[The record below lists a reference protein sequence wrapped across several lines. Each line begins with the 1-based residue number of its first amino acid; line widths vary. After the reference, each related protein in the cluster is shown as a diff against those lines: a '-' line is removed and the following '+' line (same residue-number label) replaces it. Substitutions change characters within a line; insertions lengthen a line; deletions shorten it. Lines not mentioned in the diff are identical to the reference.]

1 MRRDRG
7 SALLVTLMVIVGLS
21 MLGLGFVAISETE
34 AAIATNHRN
43 YVQTQQVAEAAGR
56 VCVDW
61 FQDPKW
67 ALDAGLAP
75 PNDDAIKVVRRLEQA
90 DGTFVYQGRYKS
102 SAARL
107 FDKPYKKSADDRFF
121 GTEDNPDILINNT
134 TLPVWLS
141 DFNNTLFNTDPAAVP
156 DGTYVPGT
164 YGAAGAWCQN
174 CDNVE
179 GGVITDIRVY
189 APPIDGGFLFDYP
202 GWTVADGG
210 IPAGRGFWYSG
221 SRFGLATIR
230 VTATKYNKPRCDPT
244 TDTECRP
251 LATRSMKFVITEF
264 PFPGPQGP
272 IQSNASIDTSG
283 NMKVHWGKI
292 TANTTIYLK
301 RGATAVPWHN
311 AWEQAN
317 FERGWDVRLPA
328 ADQVWQVP
336 PDATNPNQPWT
347 PVNGTIPWL
356 YEFIGRELEDPWYQA
371 RARSTIAQMPDTTTP
386 ILNYTTTNVA
396 TNAPGTPTCNPCNA
410 TKARAVG
417 QSNIFQLQSFNGSL
431 GSDYREVIFP
441 KMDYNFWKQIAMAA
455 DDQSNIYYLRWVSGD
470 TFQDKGGCQQTFRQ
484 WVDSSG
490 GTTVS
495 ATAPCSGKVSNPGFY
510 FFDTKNALNPQN
522 SGGGTLT
529 PAVSIN
535 GGSMQMKGFVYL
547 NAVDYGT
554 KGVGG
559 PTGYFNMP
567 GETYRDVGYL
577 EVETDNTK
585 AGYKEYKRL
594 DATPLVACN
603 PNTLAGCKG
612 LFGAQNGIW
621 DHQEL
626 PWSLTLPNAR
636 TFDYAVAKNPAA
648 ITRNSSTKASP
659 ALIAANTEWFI
670 IPYFPTCATPGVE
683 CSEPHEPYLNFV
695 YPTSGNPGD
704 PLSIRWEAKTTAALR
719 RPKLAPGGTLVT
731 CTAASTPDE
740 CTGNFYDRD
749 GALIQLAPMLNGV
762 FYNEGT
768 FSSPGNAD
776 YFGSILI
783 QGAVS
788 DTGTPN
794 VWFDERL
801 IKDEWPPSNF
811 GFPRVFVSSM
821 QTDQ

>member
-67 ALDAGLAP
+67 AFDVGIAP
-75 PNDDAIKVVRRLEQA
+75 PNDDAIKVVRTVRMQDNSLA
-90 DGTFVYQGRYKS
+90 FPANRYKA
-102 SAARL
+102 SATRL
-107 FDKPYKKSADDRFF
+107 FDKPYKQSPEDRFF

-141 DFNNTLFNTDPAAVP
+141 NFNAKLFNTDPAPA
-156 DGTYVPGT
+156 TL
-164 YGAAGAWCQN
+164 GAAGAWCQN
-174 CDNVE
+174 CDNVD

-189 APPIDGGFLFDYP
+189 APPIDGGHLDDEV
-202 GWTVADGG
+202 GWTVASGG
-210 IPAGRGFWYSG
+210 IPEGRGFWYSG
-221 SRFGLATIR
+221 SRYGLATIR
-230 VTATKYNKPRCDPT
+230 VTATKFNKPRCNPT
-244 TDTECRP
+244 TDPECRP

-317 FERGWDVRLPA
+317 IERGYDERLPA
-328 ADQVWQVP
+328 AVQVWQTP

-347 PVNGTIPWL
+347 PANGNVKWL
-356 YEFIGRELEDPWYQA
+356 YEFIGRQLEDPWYQA
-371 RARSTIAQMPDTTTP
+371 RARSTIAQLP
-386 ILNYTTTNVA
+386 VA
-396 TNAPGTPTCNPCNA
+396 TNPVLNYDVAHDAIAPGTPTCNPCNA
-410 TKARAVG
+410 GKADYVG
-417 QSNIFQLQSFNGSL
+417 QSNIFQLQSYSGPL
-431 GSDYREVIFP
+431 GSNYREVIFP

-455 DDQSNIYYLRWVSGD
+455 DDQSNIYYLRWVSD
-470 TFQDKGGCQQTFRQ
+470 DIFRDKAGCQQTFRQ

-490 GTTVS
+490 GTKVS
-495 ATAPCSGKVSNPGFY
+495 STAPCSGKVSNPGFY

-522 SGGGTLT
+522 NGGGTLT

-547 NAVDYGT
+547 NASDYGT

-567 GETYRDVGYL
+567 GETFRDIGYL
-577 EVETDNTK
+577 EVETDSAK

-594 DATPLVACN
+594 DATPLVPCN

-612 LFGAQNGIW
+612 LVGAQNSKW
-621 DHQEL
+621 DWQDL
-626 PWSLTLPNAR
+626 PWSKTLPSLKR
-636 TFDYAVAKNPAA
+636 FDYKVQEVTTGL
-648 ITRNSSTKASP
+648 TRNSAPTPFANS
-659 ALIAANTEWFI
+659 AANSEWFI
-670 IPYFPTCATPGVE
+670 IPYFPTCVQPGSD
-683 CSEPHEPYLNFV
+683 CSEPHEPYLNFI
-695 YPTSGNPGD
+695 YPDPSNPGD
-704 PLSIRWEAKTTAALR
+704 PLTVRWHSESPSGKVSITDFRK
-719 RPKLAPGGTLVT
+719 PKVMNGASPIT
-731 CTAASTPDE
+731 CTTTSTPDD
-740 CTGNFYDRD
+740 CTGNQYDRD
-749 GALIQLAPMLNGV
+749 GALIQLSPMLNGV